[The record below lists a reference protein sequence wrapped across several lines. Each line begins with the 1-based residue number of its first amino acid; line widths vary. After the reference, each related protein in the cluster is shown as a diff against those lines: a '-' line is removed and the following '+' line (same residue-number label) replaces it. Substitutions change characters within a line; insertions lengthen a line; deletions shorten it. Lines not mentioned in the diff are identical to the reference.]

1 MDLARADGEQ
11 SETKMKSIG
20 AWGRD
25 AVAAY
30 VTGVFRSAGVELN
43 GTQAVRSRAS

>member
-11 SETKMKSIG
+11 SEPKMKSIG

-30 VTGVFRSAGVELN
+30 VTGV
-43 GTQAVRSRAS
+43 AVPVDGGITTH